1 MTHARDLPALRI
13 LPGLDGT
20 TRMLDGFI
28 AQAHAAG
35 FDDAAAVGYP
45 NDRVL
50 DVDALEAFA
59 RECLSDGRLPDDRP
73 FVLLGESFSGPIA
86 LRIAADPPAM
96 LRALVLSTTFA
107 TTPLPLL
114 SPFAPLT
121 RIAPVLTPMPLLS
134 WLLLGR
140 WRTPMLETT
149 LRHALDEVSP
159 AVLRSRAALALRID
173 ARDALPRIRVPTL
186 YLRANQ
192 DRLMHPSA
200 GDTLLRG
207 IADARLQTF
216 DGPHLLL
223 QTRGDACAEAIAAF
237 AGSISRPAM
246 P

>member
-20 TRMLDGFI
+20 TRMLDGFVS
-28 AQAHAAG
+28 QARAAG
-35 FDDAAAVGYP
+35 FHDAAATGYP
-45 NDRVL
+45 HDRVL
-50 DVDALEAFA
+50 DADGLETFA
-59 RECLSDGRLPDDRP
+59 REQLSGDRP

-86 LRIAADPPAM
+86 LRIAADPPPM

-107 TTPLPLL
+107 TTPVPLL

-140 WRTPMLETT
+140 WRTPALESA
-149 LRHALDEVSP
+149 LRQALDEVSP
-159 AVLRSRAALALRID
+159 DVLRSRAALALRID

-186 YLRANQ
+186 YLRARH

-200 GDTLLRG
+200 GDAILRG
-207 IADARLQTF
+207 IADARLQAL

-223 QTRGDACAEAIAAF
+223 QTHGEACAEVIAAF
-237 AGSISRPAM
+237 ARDAGR
-246 P
+246 

>member
-1 MTHARDLPALRI
+1 MTSLPALRI

-20 TRMLDGFI
+20 TRMLDGFV
-28 AQAHAAG
+28 AQARAAG
-35 FDDAAAVGYP
+35 FDDAAAIGYP
-45 NDRVL
+45 HDRVL
-50 DVDALEAFA
+50 DADGLEAFA
-59 RECLSDGRLPDDRP
+59 REQLPGDRP

-86 LRIAADPPAM
+86 LRIAADPPPT

-107 TTPLPLL
+107 TTPVPLL

-140 WRTPMLETT
+140 WRTPALET
-149 LRHALDEVSP
+149 ALQEALHTVSP
-159 AVLRSRAALALRID
+159 EVLRSRAALALRID

-186 YLRANQ
+186 YLRAKQ

-200 GDTLLRG
+200 GDTILRG
-207 IADARLQTF
+207 ITDVRLHAI

-223 QTRGDACAEAIAAF
+223 QTSGEACAEAIAAF
-237 AGSISRPAM
+237 AGGVGR
-246 P
+246 

>member
-1 MTHARDLPALRI
+1 MTNARDLPALRI

-28 AQAHAAG
+28 AQARAAG
-35 FDDAAAVGYP
+35 FDDAEAIGYP
-45 NDRVL
+45 VDRVL
-50 DVDALEAFA
+50 DADGLEAFA
-59 RECLSDGRLPDDRP
+59 RERLPDDKP

-86 LRIAADPPAM
+86 LRIAADPPPT

-107 TTPLPLL
+107 VTPMPLL
-114 SPFAPLT
+114 APFAPLP
-121 RIAPVLTPMPLLS
+121 RIAPVITPMPLLS

-140 WRTPMLETT
+140 WRTPALENA
-149 LRHALDEVSP
+149 LRQALDEVAP

-200 GDTLLRG
+200 GDAILRG
-207 IADARLQTF
+207 IADARLHAL

-223 QTRGDACAEAIAAF
+223 QTRGDACAQAIAAF
-237 AGSISRPAM
+237 ARDAGP
-246 P
+246 

>member
-1 MTHARDLPALRI
+1 MTNARDLPALRI

-28 AQAHAAG
+28 AQARVAG
-35 FDDAAAVGYP
+35 FDDAEAIGYP
-45 NDRVL
+45 VDRLL
-50 DVDALEAFA
+50 DADGLEAFA
-59 RECLSDGRLPDDRP
+59 RERLPEDKP

-86 LRIAADPPAM
+86 LRIAADPPPT

-107 TTPLPLL
+107 TTPVPLL
-114 SPFAPLT
+114 SLFAPLT

-140 WRTPMLETT
+140 WRTPALEAT
-149 LRHALDEVSP
+149 LRDALDEVEH

-173 ARDALPRIRVPTL
+173 ACDALPRIRVPAL
-186 YLRANQ
+186 YLRANH

-200 GDTLLRG
+200 GNTILQGLPDVRLDTM
-207 IADARLQTF
+207 

-237 AGSISRPAM
+237 ARDAGP
-246 P
+246 

>member
-1 MTHARDLPALRI
+1 MTNARDLPALRI

-59 RECLSDGRLPDDRP
+59 REHLPDDKP

-86 LRIAADPPAM
+86 LRIAADPPPM

-107 TTPLPLL
+107 AAPVPLL
-114 SPFAPLT
+114 APFAPLT
-121 RIAPVLTPMPLLS
+121 RIAPVIKPMPLLS

-140 WRTPMLETT
+140 WRTSMLETT
-149 LRHALDEVSP
+149 LRHALDEVAP

-173 ARDALPRIRVPTL
+173 ARDALPRIRVPSL

-200 GDTLLRG
+200 GDAILRG
-207 IADARLQTF
+207 ISDARLHAL

-223 QTRGDACAEAIAAF
+223 QARGDACAEAITAF
-237 AGSISRPAM
+237 ARDVGL
-246 P
+246 

>member
-1 MTHARDLPALRI
+1 MTLPALRI

-35 FDDAAAVGYP
+35 FDDATAIGYP
-45 NDRVL
+45 HDRVL
-50 DVDALEAFA
+50 DADGLEAFA
-59 RECLSDGRLPDDRP
+59 REQLPDDKP
-73 FVLLGESFSGPIA
+73 FLLLGESFSGPIA
-86 LRIAADPPAM
+86 LRIAADPPPM

-107 TTPLPLL
+107 TTPVPLL
-114 SPFAPLT
+114 SPFAPLA

-140 WRTPMLETT
+140 WRRPTLETA
-149 LRHALDEVSP
+149 LRQALDEVTHD
-159 AVLRSRAALALRID
+159 VLRSRAALALRID

-186 YLRANQ
+186 YLRANH

-200 GDTLLRG
+200 GDMILRG
-207 IADARLQTF
+207 IADARLHAL

-223 QTRGDACAEAIAAF
+223 QTRGDACIDVIAAF
-237 AGSISRPAM
+237 ARDAGR
-246 P
+246 

>member
-1 MTHARDLPALRI
+1 MTLPALRI

-28 AQAHAAG
+28 ARARAAG
-35 FDDAAAVGYP
+35 FDDAAAIGYP
-45 NDRVL
+45 HDRVL
-50 DVDALEAFA
+50 DADQLEAHA
-59 RECLSDGRLPDDRP
+59 RERLPDDKP
-73 FVLLGESFSGPIA
+73 VLLLGESFSGPIA
-86 LRIAADPPAM
+86 LRIAADPPPM

-107 TTPLPLL
+107 TTPVPLL

-140 WRTPMLETT
+140 WRTPALESA
-149 LRHALDEVSP
+149 LRQALDDVSHD
-159 AVLRSRAALALRID
+159 VLRSRAALALRID

-186 YLRANQ
+186 YLRATH

-200 GDTLLRG
+200 GDTILRG
-207 IADARLQTF
+207 IGDVRLHAL

-223 QTRGDACAEAIAAF
+223 QTRGEACAEVIAAF
-237 AGSISRPAM
+237 AHDTGR
-246 P
+246 